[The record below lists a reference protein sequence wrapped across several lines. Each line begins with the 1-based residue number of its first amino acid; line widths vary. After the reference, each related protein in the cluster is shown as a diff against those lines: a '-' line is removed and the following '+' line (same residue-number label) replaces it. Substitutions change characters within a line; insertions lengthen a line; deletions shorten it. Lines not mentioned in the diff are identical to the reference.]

1 MQKLCIV
8 SFLLVLPAAA
18 AQQYVAFDAASAS
31 STYSVGNLAGSP
43 AFAAQQTLSGGSGYW
58 CSSGS
63 HAVGQSVTWT
73 GILNSRRVA
82 LGVKV
87 SWAYAPGEV
96 KVLTSSDGANFEEV
110 KCWQS
115 SSRKEVAFD
124 ESFMF
129 DAPQNVKAV
138 TITMRHAQSWGYFG
152 INSAALIAEPG
163 TFMLASGI
171 TSSAGEQCI
180 VTGTS
185 GIQMESCL
193 EAIAAG
199 DGREVMQFDKGGQ
212 IVNVAGGTCLA
223 LADGDTAGGG
233 VLAMEPCSISTDLG
247 DGRTVFALT
256 PSGQLKMP
264 RVGNYCVSFAGEGAA
279 GADISRGADVDA
291 TSSNPQHDAKNIVD
305 GDAQSYWAS
314 GSDPAAQV
322 DVQLDFGAAK
332 QIKTIEIEWE
342 HPAQA
347 FELQVASRGKWT
359 SVYATSANNLQR
371 TTYLGPVVSG
381 SALRIRMTRPHP
393 TLGNSGGHALY
404 GIKNVRVLGAS
415 ARAVVQDCV
424 EAEDNTD
431 ARDKFFMVAVPE
443 FDPRAASAAKQS
455 ASLLRAS
462 EEKLGNL
469 LAELYM
475 AMPSLAACGFKASF
489 SKHLVAMSFRKQTLP
504 RVGGSTK
511 GQDDVAKAVASVAP
525 ALGVDMQALRELV
538 TSTHEA
544 LAQISR

>member
-1 MQKLCIV
+1 LKSFPASPALRDIMQQLCIV
-8 SFLLVLPAAA
+8 SFLLVLPAVAG
-18 AQQYVAFDAASAS
+18 QQYVAFDVASAS

-43 AFAAQQTLSGGSGYW
+43 AFAAQQALSGGSGYW

-73 GILNSRRVA
+73 GISHSRRVA

-87 SWAYAPGEV
+87 NWAYAPGEV

-129 DAPQNVKAV
+129 DEPRNVKAV
-138 TITMRHAQSWGYFG
+138 TITMRSAQSWGYFG

-185 GIQMESCL
+185 GIQLESCL

-199 DGREVMQFDKGGQ
+199 DGREVLQFSKGGQ
-212 IVNVAGGTCLA
+212 IVNVATGTCLT
-223 LADGDTAGGG
+223 LADGETAGGG
-233 VLAMEPCSISTDLG
+233 ALAMEPCSVSTESG
-247 DGRTVFALT
+247 DGRASFSLS

-264 RVGNYCVSFAGEGAA
+264 HAGNYCVSFAGA
-279 GADISRGADVDA
+279 GA
-291 TSSNPQHDAKNIVD
+291 
-305 GDAQSYWAS
+305 
-314 GSDPAAQV
+314 
-322 DVQLDFGAAK
+322 
-332 QIKTIEIEWE
+332 
-342 HPAQA
+342 
-347 FELQVASRGKWT
+347 
-359 SVYATSANNLQR
+359 
-371 TTYLGPVVSG
+371 
-381 SALRIRMTRPHP
+381 
-393 TLGNSGGHALY
+393 
-404 GIKNVRVLGAS
+404 

-431 ARDKFFMVAVPE
+431 ARDKFFMVGVPE

-455 ASLLRAS
+455 AALLNASEKHLKSLLD
-462 EEKLGNL
+462 EI
-469 LAELYM
+469 YV
-475 AMPSLAACGFKASF
+475 AMPSLAACGFKAAF
-489 SKHLVAMSFRKQTLP
+489 VKHSLATSSSRQTLP
-504 RVGGSTK
+504 RMGGSTQ
-511 GQDDVAKAVASVAP
+511 GQDDAAKAVAAVAP

-538 TSTHEA
+538 TSTHDA
-544 LAQISR
+544 LTQISR